1 MRLVIPA
8 FVAVL
13 LHPLGLETRR
23 ACFFFS
29 APKLE
34 NSPVVW
40 GCPELLPGMATLQ
53 RPVAGKEGGG
63 GGVCMHACE
72 ISNLSVL
79 SFLFPVVRA
88 AAAIAASGRR
98 PKGGAAPPTP
108 FRRHG
113 EGGKGNTLIHGG
125 GLYYGDIA
133 TAASNDRDPDS
144 ATGFAPVV
152 KDKRLRD
159 IVAEG
164 IGQCTV
170 LGHAQK
176 SMYASRARIATCA
189 YVNAFV
195 HV

>member
-1 MRLVIPA
+1 M
-8 FVAVL
+8 
-13 LHPLGLETRR
+13 
-23 ACFFFS
+23 
-29 APKLE
+29 
-34 NSPVVW
+34 
-40 GCPELLPGMATLQ
+40 
-53 RPVAGKEGGG
+53 
-63 GGVCMHACE
+63 
-72 ISNLSVL
+72 SVL

-98 PKGGAAPPTP
+98 PKGSAAPPTP

-113 EGGKGNTLIHGG
+113 EGGKGNALIHGG
-125 GLYYGDIA
+125 GLYHGDIA
-133 TAASNDRDPDS
+133 TATSNDRDPKS

-176 SMYASRARIATCA
+176 SMYASHARIATCA